1 MTENLSKRGVPML
14 HNKKDGHFGKRAS
27 NYDSVEGKFSR
38 RVYRLLLEQ
47 VTLFSGANV
56 LDVGCGTGTM
66 LRKMADICPINGYGI
81 DMEENM
87 IAEAKRKCPDLQI
100 QVARCEATPFEND
113 FFDVI
118 TTCMAYHHF
127 SDQTGFAKET
137 SRILKPGGRLYIAD
151 PRLPFIFRKTMNGL
165 FHLLNI
171 AGGFNTP
178 QELYRHFSKYGF
190 DPDGFIFDGYAQV
203 VKLKKK

>member
-1 MTENLSKRGVPML
+1 ML
-14 HNKKDGHFGKRAS
+14 NNKKDIHFGKRAS
-27 NYDSVEGKFSR
+27 KYDGFEGIISR
-38 RVYRLLLEQ
+38 RFYRLLLEQ

-56 LDVGCGTGTM
+56 LDVGCGTGTI

-87 IAEAKRKCPDLQI
+87 ITEAKRKCPDMHIL
-100 QVARCEATPFEND
+100 VSKCEATPFENQ

-127 SDQTGFAKET
+127 SDQTGFAKEVA
-137 SRILKPGGRLYIAD
+137 RILKPGGRLFIAD
-151 PRLPFIFRKTMNGL
+151 PRFPFIVRKTINGL

-178 QELYRHFSKYGF
+178 QELYIHFSEHRF
-190 DPDGFIFDGYAQV
+190 IQDGFAVDGFAQV
-203 VKLKKK
+203 VKFKLAE